1 MPAHGPLSSG
11 GRALAALRTPPGGYL
26 SHPQHGDR
34 PGAHAHAAPPPRH
47 TATSETLAAMPTPLR
62 EDLPEA
68 PHMLS
73 RLELLN
79 QLGPEFAKT
88 PLRKVAPGR
97 DGELLFQAASD
108 HSLAKIIAEGF
119 LRPPRAGVPACH
131 RLAVFDFASGAA
143 AERPA
148 IRVTGV
154 LSQTDVIRWLGALI
168 QAGGAGAFPRATIAS
183 LGLSPKAVV
192 SVSAQEPTIDAFAKL
207 LAAGLPAAAVL
218 AAPGG
223 AVVASLALADLTGIL
238 ADKLGVLA
246 LPVGEFLA
254 LRYGTVWA
262 SASATAAPP
271 SPGGGAAPLAR
282 RDVLMQQRALVAV
295 RPDATIQQASLG
307 YFP

>member
-1 MPAHGPLSSG
+1 
-11 GRALAALRTPPGGYL
+11 
-26 SHPQHGDR
+26 
-34 PGAHAHAAPPPRH
+34 
-47 TATSETLAAMPTPLR
+47 
-62 EDLPEA
+62 
-68 PHMLS
+68 
-73 RLELLN
+73 
-79 QLGPEFAKT
+79 
-88 PLRKVAPGR
+88 
-97 DGELLFQAASD
+97 
-108 HSLAKIIAEGF
+108 
-119 LRPPRAGVPACH
+119 
-131 RLAVFDFASGAA
+131 
-143 AERPA
+143 
-148 IRVTGV
+148 V